1 MFNGD
6 LTSASNLVQP
16 LTSNILLKYFYLHIQ
31 GLGILSTLIF
41 TWLHHQP
48 FYQILQRNALSPIP
62 KATKAQQWA
71 DIGCS
76 TGLMSRLAQKL
87 GYDVTGYD
95 INNVSLFVANVLS
108 YNLQNVHYEKRDFMI
123 LTQTFD
129 VVSATSLLSVVE
141 DKEAALTKLIS
152 LLKDNTSTLIL
163 IEPTEK
169 MTVSYVNTQIH
180 DVKSWW
186 YYKGLLL
193 WAKAREGKALEES
206 LFENLDGV
214 SVKHNYYLER
224 MVRVSYLTLTP

>member
-1 MFNGD
+1 
-6 LTSASNLVQP
+6 
-16 LTSNILLKYFYLHIQ
+16 
-31 GLGILSTLIF
+31 
-41 TWLHHQP
+41 
-48 FYQILQRNALSPIP
+48 
-62 KATKAQQWA
+62 
-71 DIGCS
+71 
-76 TGLMSRLAQKL
+76 MSRLAQKL

-108 YNLQNVHYEKRDFMI
+108 YNLQNVHYEKRDFMT

-214 SVKHNYYLER
+214 SVKHNYYLEG
-224 MVRVSYLTLTP
+224 MVRVSYLSLTPSHSNHS